1 MSETAALSL
10 DPDAPPQGI
19 GPLYEVVNGV
29 FLEPTPMGVFENCVA
44 IALLE
49 ALALHLAATGRNG
62 RLLME
67 TLFKLSSKPKLQR
80 RPDLA
85 FVSHERWPASRRVP
99 RTAVWD
105 VVPDLAVEVVSPS
118 NTYTE
123 VLEKIGDYFRAGVRR
138 VWVILPTQQKIYD
151 YESDTRVQV
160 LGPDDSIDGGDIV
173 PGFRLLLRDLFA
185 EPGEPD
191 VS

>member
-1 MSETAALSL
+1 ML
-10 DPDAPPQGI
+10 
-19 GPLYEVVNGV
+19 
-29 FLEPTPMGVFENCVA
+29 
-44 IALLE
+44 
-49 ALALHLAATGRNG
+49 
-62 RLLME
+62 
-67 TLFKLSSKPKLQR
+67 
-80 RPDLA
+80 
-85 FVSHERWPASRRVP
+85 
-99 RTAVWD
+99 
-105 VVPDLAVEVVSPS
+105 
-118 NTYTE
+118 
-123 VLEKIGDYFRAGVRR
+123 LEKIGDYFRAGVRR